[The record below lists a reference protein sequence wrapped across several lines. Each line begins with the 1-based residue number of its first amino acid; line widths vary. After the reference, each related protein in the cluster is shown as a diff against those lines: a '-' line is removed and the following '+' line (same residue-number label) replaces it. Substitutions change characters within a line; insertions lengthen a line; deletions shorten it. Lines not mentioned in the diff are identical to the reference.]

1 MRCEANGDEKGD
13 VETRAHFLCAG
24 LICEGKGDGLTGVE
38 VVVDRSLGC
47 RNQNKVEATLR

>member
-1 MRCEANGDEKGD
+1 MRCEPNGDEKGD

-24 LICEGKGDGLTGVE
+24 LLCVGKGGGLTEVE
-38 VVVDRSLGC
+38 VVVDRSLGG